1 MSVPMRDAGSRKGEN
16 GNVGVIAGSAR
27 YTGAPALCAEAAMRS
42 GADLVKVLTSEKT
55 RDVVAGFSKDLIVEG
70 YGGDFLTAE
79 SLSEAEDLAEWS
91 DVVVAGPG
99 LGEPDYET
107 LSQIV
112 DGTRCVLDADAI
124 HETVL
129 ESDLSDAVITPHR
142 GEAERLGDLESFAS
156 RTGAVVLAKGPT
168 DRIVSPEGQVSEV
181 KRGHSTMTVGGT
193 GDVLAGA
200 VGGLMAQGMEREAAA
215 EAGARAVGIAGELA
229 ANNYGCGA
237 LASDILERIP
247 DGLDSLDPTS
257 F

>member
-1 MSVPMRDAGSRKGEN
+1 MSVPLRDDGSRKGEN
-16 GNVGVIAGSAR
+16 GKVGVIAGSAR
-27 YTGAPALCAEAAMRS
+27 YTGAPALCAKAAMRS

-55 RDVVAGFSKDLIVEG
+55 REVVAGFSKDLIVEG
-70 YGGDFLTAE
+70 YSGDFLTAE

-107 LSQIV
+107 LSQVV
-112 DGTRCVLDADAI
+112 DGARCVLDADAI

-142 GEAERLGDLESFAS
+142 GEAEKLGDMESFAS

-168 DRIVSPEGQVSEV
+168 DKILSPRRQVSEV
-181 KRGHSTMTVGGT
+181 ERGHPTMTVGGT

-200 VGGLMAQGMEREAAA
+200 VGGFMAQDMEREAAA